1 MAEKVVKKK
10 ASEQV
15 KEKDNEKSKEKNQA
29 FVWTDDEVRSLL
41 EVTKEYKTQ
50 KESESIDWESVRTKY
65 DDILEKLREK
75 LPESPQRDDGVCL
88 DFLHAKAEVTVKTL
102 AAKF

>member
-10 ASEQV
+10 ASKQV
-15 KEKDNEKSKEKNQA
+15 KEKDNEKGKEKNQA
-29 FVWTDDEVRSLL
+29 FVWTNDEVRLLL

-75 LPESPQRDDGVCL
+75 FSKSPQCGDGVCL
-88 DFLHAKAEVTVKTL
+88 DFPTRRLR
-102 AAKF
+102 